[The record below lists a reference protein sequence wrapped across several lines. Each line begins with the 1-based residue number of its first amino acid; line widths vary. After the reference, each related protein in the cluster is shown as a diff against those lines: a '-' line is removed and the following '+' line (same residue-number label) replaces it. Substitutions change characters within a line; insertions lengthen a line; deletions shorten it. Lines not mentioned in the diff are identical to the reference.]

1 MEMTKKTMRRE
12 SLRMDGALHP
22 DPEKVKCEL
31 FTGNAFFDPEDIAQ
45 VKYEMLRSV
54 QMEKLS
60 ITEASRKFGLSRPSY
75 YQGLEQFEKHG
86 LMGLVPLKSG
96 PKQAHKL
103 TGDVMSFIKEHLDV
117 PGKKDWGK
125 ISRQVYEKFG
135 KRVHPRSIE
144 RSIRLEKKTMAAAQ

>member
-1 MEMTKKTMRRE
+1 MTKTTTRRE
-12 SLRMDGALHP
+12 NLRMDGALHP

-54 QMEKLS
+54 HLEKLS

-117 PGKKDWGK
+117 PGKRDWKK
-125 ISRQVYEKFG
+125 ISQRIYDKFG

-144 RSIRLEKKTMAAAQ
+144 RSIRLEKKTRTAAQ